1 VRRGRQQVDEG
12 NRDGDTIIK
21 SKEAFS
27 TAATAL
33 ATRSKSKGNEA
44 DDKTTKATVTA

>member
-1 VRRGRQQVDEG
+1 VRQQVNEG
-12 NRDGDTIIK
+12 NGDGNIIIK

-33 ATRSKSKGNEA
+33 ATRSKSKRNEG